1 MARSGCFLELLRF
14 GLLTDIEQQKS
25 IFYLAFVAM
34 VTFTL
39 WSKLQRIAPAIG
51 LGMQVTKISIAG
63 QCIFPW
69 LMATYRMQQQ
79 AHSRRTETLW
89 H

>member
-1 MARSGCFLELLRF
+1 MARSGCLLDLLRF
-14 GLLTDIEQQKS
+14 GLLPDIEQQKS

-39 WSKLQRIAPAIG
+39 WFKLQRIAPAIG
-51 LGMQVTKISIAG
+51 LGMQVTNISIAG
-63 QCIFPW
+63 QCIFPL
-69 LMATYRMQQQ
+69 LMATYRMQQE
-79 AHSRRTETLW
+79 ADSRITETLW